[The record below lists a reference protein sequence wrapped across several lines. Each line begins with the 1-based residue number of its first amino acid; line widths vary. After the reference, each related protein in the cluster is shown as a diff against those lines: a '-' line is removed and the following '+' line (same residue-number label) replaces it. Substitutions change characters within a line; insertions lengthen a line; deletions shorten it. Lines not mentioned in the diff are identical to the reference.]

1 MNDRCLCKEIDT
13 KEMENIKQDMPDRD
27 TLDHLSDFF
36 RVFGDSNRLKLLY
49 FLSRNEL
56 CVADLA
62 ALAGMQQSAVSH
74 QLKTLRLSRL
84 VKYRK
89 AGTTVYYSLDD
100 LHVQSVFEVALEHVN
115 EGHRP

>member
-1 MNDRCLCKEIDT
+1 MTVKCMCKDIDP
-13 KEMENIKQDMPDRD
+13 KELDSIKEGIPAGATIDQ
-27 TLDHLSDFF
+27 LSDFF
-36 RVFGDSNRLKLLY
+36 RVFGDSSRLKLLY
-49 FLSRNEL
+49 FLSRHEF

-100 LHVQSVFEVALEHVN
+100 MHVHSIFEVALEHVN
-115 EGHRP
+115 EGRLP